1 MSDFPYKFIKIK
13 FLASLSKI
21 SPLLH
26 RVREK
31 MSCFSRYNW
40 LSYYISGENLLH
52 KLIDYHNT
60 ILDYKCSNLVNE
72 MHTIIYEVHTITADI
87 SKKLA

>member
-13 FLASLSKI
+13 ILASLLSKI

-26 RVREK
+26 RVGEK
-31 MSCFSRYNW
+31 MSCFSRYIW
-40 LSYYISGENLLH
+40 LPYFISENLLH